1 MNFHPFVFLWKHW
14 LSDKAYMNFQLAG
27 NYIRVRS
34 FNYNKKKKV
43 GEQREKKREQ
53 SINMYSIL
61 TLEENRE
68 ERKKWLESESA
79 WDL

>member
-1 MNFHPFVFLWKHW
+1 MNFHPFVFLWLHQ

-34 FNYNKKKKV
+34 FKYNKKKV
-43 GEQREKKREQ
+43 GEYREKKREP